1 MNESILREIP
11 WFYLDK
17 EEPVQEIQVEI
28 RCMERIDA
36 ESGEKISDHYIS
48 LPEYGAE
55 ELKTA
60 QNPLV
65 IGKGIGGL
73 IYVYL
78 PGQWESLTAT
88 FESNV
93 PDDKLHW
100 RVIKRF
106 FYGCTYESEVFDDKL
121 YIPEFGM
128 RLIELGER
136 AVLLKY
142 KIDGEIYYAI
152 RKDD

>member
-1 MNESILREIP
+1 MNDSILRKIP

-28 RCMERIDA
+28 RCMERIDE
-36 ESGEKISDHYIS
+36 ESGEKISDYYIS
-48 LPEYGAE
+48 LPEHGAE

-60 QNPLV
+60 KNPLI
-65 IGKGIGGL
+65 IGKGLGGL

-78 PGQWESLTAT
+78 PGQWESLTEI

-93 PDDKLHW
+93 LDDKLNW
-100 RVIKRF
+100 RVIKRY
-106 FYGCTYESEVFDDKL
+106 FYGCTYETEVSNDKL
-121 YIPEFGM
+121 YIPEFWM
-128 RLIELGER
+128 RLLELGER

-152 RKDD
+152 RNGE